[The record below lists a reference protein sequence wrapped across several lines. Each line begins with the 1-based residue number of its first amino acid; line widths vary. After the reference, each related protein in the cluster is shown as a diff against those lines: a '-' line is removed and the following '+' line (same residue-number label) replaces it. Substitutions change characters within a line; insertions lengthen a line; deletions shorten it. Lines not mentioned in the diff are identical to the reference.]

1 MRLPVHSVLD
11 KSGHRPPLQ
20 LGFAIPRNEPGSP
33 GYFLTSASQFVTTV
47 SELVWAA
54 SLLSVRTWNR
64 LPSGRGVSAAQFRV
78 PGLIHVA
85 HASGTQVGR
94 DFVMRRVSYRS
105 VPTVRR
111 VLPEGVH
118 VDGQLLILRPGR
130 RVSGKK
136 ELRYSWNQIEHNGAT
151 PRGFAQKRGSGRS

>member
-1 MRLPVHSVLD
+1 MVKPGVLASTIFKPLQGTLRLPVHSVLD

-20 LGFAIPRNEPGSP
+20 LGFAILRNEPGSP

-85 HASGTQVGR
+85 HASGTQVRR
-94 DFVMRRVSYRS
+94 DFVMREFRTDVFRQCGEFYQRGTRRRSITEFCALADVS
-105 VPTVRR
+105 
-111 VLPEGVH
+111 
-118 VDGQLLILRPGR
+118 PGR
-130 RVSGKK
+130 KNLG
-136 ELRYSWNQIEHNGAT
+136 T
-151 PRGFAQKRGSGRS
+151 PAIK